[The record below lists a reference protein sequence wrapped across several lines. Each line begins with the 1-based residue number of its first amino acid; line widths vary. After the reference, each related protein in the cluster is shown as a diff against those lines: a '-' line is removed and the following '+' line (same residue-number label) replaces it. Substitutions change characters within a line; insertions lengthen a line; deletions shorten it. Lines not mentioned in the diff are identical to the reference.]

1 MTKRMKTTIATLI
14 LFFALSIG
22 LQAQVDR
29 TKQPPSGPAPK
40 INLGKPEMFTLNNG
54 LKVMVVE
61 NHKLPRVTGTLIID
75 NGPIY
80 EGEKAGVSSILSGML
95 RNGTTTIAKDKFNEE
110 IDFLGASLNISS
122 QRVSFNTLSR
132 YFPRILE
139 LMADASQNPLLTQ
152 EEFEKQQAQ
161 LIEGIKSGQND
172 VGTIANQVRGALS
185 YGKEHP
191 YGEFSTEVSATKITL
206 EDAKK
211 FYTTYFKPNNAYL
224 IIVGDVNFKEA
235 KKLISEYFKDWKQG
249 DLPAYT
255 IPEVKNVLKPE
266 IDFVDMP
273 NAVQSNIAVI
283 HMIDLKMGNPDYFPV
298 LLANKIYGGGAEGR
312 LFLNLREDKGYTYG
326 AYSSVGTDERTSTT
340 FRSFATVRNAVTDS
354 AVVEFMKEIELMRN
368 SKVTE
373 EELAVAKASYV
384 GDFVMALEQPA
395 TVASYAF
402 NIESKNLPANFYE
415 TYLEKINAVTAEDI
429 QRVSQKYFSA
439 DQARILVVGK
449 GTEVLPNLSKLPY
462 PIHYFDKEG
471 NPTEK
476 PELTK
481 PLPPGVTKQSV
492 LTNYLS
498 AIGGAEKINGLKS
511 TMVVYEAEAMGNKIQ
526 SAEKR
531 TPTNYVSEMSMGGN
545 VMMKVLMSKEGV
557 TMNGQPLPPNLADD
571 MKSNLGTFGEIGL
584 LGNESAVLTGLESVD
599 GKDCYVITDKGESVT
614 SMYFYDVES
623 GLKVKETQIVSM
635 GANTQTQDA
644 YFSDYK
650 DFDGIKFP
658 SKKTG
663 NMGPQKIEFNL
674 IDAKVN
680 QGVSE
685 EDFK

>member
-1 MTKRMKTTIATLI
+1 MKTIIATII
-14 LFFALSIG
+14 LFFALSTG

-29 TKQPPSGPAPK
+29 TTQPPSGPAPK
-40 INLGKPEMFTLNNG
+40 INLGKPEMFTLKNG

-95 RNGTTTIAKDKFNEE
+95 GNGTTTIAKDKFNEE
-110 IDFLGASLNISS
+110 IDFLGASLNVSS

-139 LMADASQNPLLTQ
+139 LTADASQNPLLTQ
-152 EEFEKQQAQ
+152 EEFEKQKAQ

-191 YGEFSTEVSATKITL
+191 YGEFSTEVSAARISL
-206 EDAKK
+206 DDARK

-224 IIVGDVNFKEA
+224 IIVGDVNFKET
-235 KKLISEYFKDWKQG
+235 KNLISEHFKDWKQG
-249 DLPAYT
+249 ELPAYS
-255 IPEVKNVLKPE
+255 IPKVNNVQKPE
-266 IDFVDMP
+266 INFVDMP
-273 NAVQSNIAVI
+273 NAVQSNIAVM
-283 HMIDLKMGNPDYFPV
+283 HMIDLKMGNPDFFPV

-326 AYSSVGTDERTSTT
+326 AYSSVGTDERTSAT

-373 EELAVAKASYV
+373 EELEVAKASYV
-384 GDFVMALEQPA
+384 GDFVMALEEPA
-395 TVASYAF
+395 TVAGYAF
-402 NIESKNLPANFYE
+402 NIESKSLPANFYE
-415 TYLEKINAVTAEDI
+415 TYLEKINAVTSEDI
-429 QRVSQKYFSA
+429 QRVSQKYFRA
-439 DQARILVVGK
+439 DQVRILVVGK

-481 PLPPGVTKQSV
+481 PLPAGVTKESV

-498 AIGGAEKINGLKS
+498 AIGGAEKISGLKS

-531 TPTNYVSEMSMGGN
+531 TPTNYMSEMSMGGN

-584 LGNESAVLTGLESVD
+584 LGNQSAVLTGLESVD
-599 GKDCYVITDKGESVT
+599 GKDCYVITDKGDSVT
-614 SMYFYDVES
+614 SIYFYDVES
-623 GLKVKETQIVSM
+623 GLKVKETQIVTM
-635 GANTQTQDA
+635 GANSQTQDA

-680 QGVSE
+680 QGVSM

>member
-1 MTKRMKTTIATLI
+1 MKTIIATII
-14 LFFALSIG
+14 LFFALSTG

-29 TKQPPSGPAPK
+29 TTQPPSGPAPK
-40 INLGKPEMFTLNNG
+40 INLGKPEMFTLKNG

-95 RNGTTTIAKDKFNEE
+95 GNGTTTIAKDKFNEE
-110 IDFLGASLNISS
+110 IDFLGASLNVSS

-139 LMADASQNPLLTQ
+139 LTADASQNPLLTQ
-152 EEFEKQQAQ
+152 EEFEKQKAQ

-191 YGEFSTEVSATKITL
+191 YGEFSTEVSAARISL
-206 EDAKK
+206 DDARK

-224 IIVGDVNFKEA
+224 IIVGDVNFKET
-235 KKLISEYFKDWKQG
+235 KNLISEHFKDWKQG
-249 DLPAYT
+249 ELPAYS
-255 IPEVKNVLKPE
+255 IPKVNNVQKPE
-266 IDFVDMP
+266 INFVDMP
-273 NAVQSNIAVI
+273 NAVQSNIAVM
-283 HMIDLKMGNPDYFPV
+283 HMIDLKMGNPDFFPV

-326 AYSSVGTDERTSTT
+326 AYSSVGTDERTSAT

-373 EELAVAKASYV
+373 EELEVAKASYV
-384 GDFVMALEQPA
+384 GDFVMALEEPA
-395 TVASYAF
+395 TVAGYAF
-402 NIESKNLPANFYE
+402 NIESKSLPANFYE
-415 TYLEKINAVTAEDI
+415 TYLEKINAVTSEDI
-429 QRVSQKYFSA
+429 QRVSQKYFRA
-439 DQARILVVGK
+439 DQVRILVVGK

-481 PLPPGVTKQSV
+481 PLPAGVTKESV

-498 AIGGAEKINGLKS
+498 AIGGAEKISDLKS

-531 TPTNYVSEMSMGGN
+531 TPTNYMSEMSMGGN

-584 LGNESAVLTGLESVD
+584 LGNQSAVLTGLESVD
-599 GKDCYVITDKGESVT
+599 GKDCYVITDKGDSVT
-614 SMYFYDVES
+614 SIYFYDVES
-623 GLKVKETQIVSM
+623 GLKVKETQIVTM
-635 GANTQTQDA
+635 GANSQTQDA

-680 QGVSE
+680 QGVSM

>member
-1 MTKRMKTTIATLI
+1 MKTIIATII
-14 LFFALSIG
+14 LFFALSTG

-29 TKQPPSGPAPK
+29 TTQPPSGPAPK
-40 INLGKPEMFTLNNG
+40 INLGKPEMFTLKNG

-95 RNGTTTIAKDKFNEE
+95 GNGTTTIAKDKFNEE
-110 IDFLGASLNISS
+110 IDFLGASLNVSS

-139 LMADASQNPLLTQ
+139 LTADASQNPLLTQ
-152 EEFEKQQAQ
+152 EEFEKQKAQ

-191 YGEFSTEVSATKITL
+191 YGEFSTEVSAARISL
-206 EDAKK
+206 DDARK

-224 IIVGDVNFKEA
+224 IIVGDVNFKET
-235 KKLISEYFKDWKQG
+235 KNLISEHFKDWKQG
-249 DLPAYT
+249 ELPAYS
-255 IPEVKNVLKPE
+255 IPKVNNVQKPE
-266 IDFVDMP
+266 INFVDMP
-273 NAVQSNIAVI
+273 NAVQSNIAVM
-283 HMIDLKMGNPDYFPV
+283 HMIDLKMGNPDFFPV

-326 AYSSVGTDERTSTT
+326 AYSSVGTDERTSAT

-373 EELAVAKASYV
+373 EELEVAKASYV
-384 GDFVMALEQPA
+384 GDFVMALEEPA
-395 TVASYAF
+395 TVAGYAF
-402 NIESKNLPANFYE
+402 NIESKSLPANFYE
-415 TYLEKINAVTAEDI
+415 TYLEKINAVTSEDI
-429 QRVSQKYFSA
+429 QRVSQKYFRA
-439 DQARILVVGK
+439 DQVRILVVGK

-481 PLPPGVTKQSV
+481 PLPAGVTKESV

-498 AIGGAEKINGLKS
+498 AIGGAEKISDLKS

-531 TPTNYVSEMSMGGN
+531 TPTNYMSEMSMGGN

-584 LGNESAVLTGLESVD
+584 LGNQSAILTGLESVD
-599 GKDCYVITDKGESVT
+599 GKDCYVITDKGDSVT
-614 SMYFYDVES
+614 SIYFYDVES
-623 GLKVKETQIVSM
+623 GLKVKETQIVTM
-635 GANTQTQDA
+635 GANSQTQDA

-680 QGVSE
+680 QGVSM

>member
-1 MTKRMKTTIATLI
+1 MKTIIATII
-14 LFFALSIG
+14 LFFALSTG

-29 TKQPPSGPAPK
+29 TTQPPSGPAPK
-40 INLGKPEMFTLNNG
+40 INLGKPEMFTLKNG

-95 RNGTTTIAKDKFNEE
+95 GNGTTTIAKDKFNEE
-110 IDFLGASLNISS
+110 IDFLGASLNVSS

-139 LMADASQNPLLTQ
+139 LTADASQNPLLTQ
-152 EEFEKQQAQ
+152 EEFEKQKAQ

-191 YGEFSTEVSATKITL
+191 YGEFSTEVSAARISL
-206 EDAKK
+206 DDARK

-224 IIVGDVNFKEA
+224 IIVGDVNFKET
-235 KKLISEYFKDWKQG
+235 KNLISEHFKDWKQG
-249 DLPAYT
+249 ELPAYS
-255 IPEVKNVLKPE
+255 IPKVNNVQKPE
-266 IDFVDMP
+266 INFVDMP
-273 NAVQSNIAVI
+273 NAVQSNIAVM
-283 HMIDLKMGNPDYFPV
+283 HMIDLKMGNPDFFPV

-326 AYSSVGTDERTSTT
+326 AYSSVGTDERTSAT

-373 EELAVAKASYV
+373 EELEVAKASYV
-384 GDFVMALEQPA
+384 GDFVMALEEPA
-395 TVASYAF
+395 TVAGYAF
-402 NIESKNLPANFYE
+402 NIESKSLPANFYE
-415 TYLEKINAVTAEDI
+415 TYLEKINAVTTEDI
-429 QRVSQKYFSA
+429 QRVSQKYFRA
-439 DQARILVVGK
+439 DQVRILVVGK

-481 PLPPGVTKQSV
+481 PLPAGVTKESV

-498 AIGGAEKINGLKS
+498 AIGGAEKISDLKS

-531 TPTNYVSEMSMGGN
+531 TPTNYMSEMSMGGN

-584 LGNESAVLTGLESVD
+584 LGNQSAVLTGLESVD
-599 GKDCYVITDKGESVT
+599 GKDCYVITDKGDSVT
-614 SMYFYDVES
+614 SIYFYDVES
-623 GLKVKETQIVSM
+623 GLKVKETQIVTM
-635 GANTQTQDA
+635 GANSQTQDA

-680 QGVSE
+680 QGVSM

>member
-1 MTKRMKTTIATLI
+1 MKTIIATII
-14 LFFALSIG
+14 LFFTLSTG

-29 TKQPPSGPAPK
+29 TTQPPSGPAPK
-40 INLGKPEMFTLNNG
+40 INLGKPEMFTLKNG

-95 RNGTTTIAKDKFNEE
+95 GNGTTTIAKDKFNEE
-110 IDFLGASLNISS
+110 IDFLGASLNVSS

-139 LMADASQNPLLTQ
+139 LTADASQNPLLTQ
-152 EEFEKQQAQ
+152 EEFEKQKAQ

-191 YGEFSTEVSATKITL
+191 YGEFSTEVSAARISL
-206 EDAKK
+206 DDARK

-224 IIVGDVNFKEA
+224 IIVGDVNFKET
-235 KKLISEYFKDWKQG
+235 KNLISEHFKDWKQG
-249 DLPAYT
+249 ELPAYS
-255 IPEVKNVLKPE
+255 IPKVSNVQKPE
-266 IDFVDMP
+266 INFVDMP
-273 NAVQSNIAVI
+273 NAVQSNIAVM
-283 HMIDLKMGNPDYFPV
+283 HMIDLKMGNPDFFPV

-326 AYSSVGTDERTSTT
+326 AYSSVGTDERTSAT

-373 EELAVAKASYV
+373 EELEVAKASYV
-384 GDFVMALEQPA
+384 GDFVMALEEPA
-395 TVASYAF
+395 TVAGYAF
-402 NIESKNLPANFYE
+402 NIESKSLPANFYE
-415 TYLEKINAVTAEDI
+415 TYLEKINAVTSEDI
-429 QRVSQKYFSA
+429 QRVSQKYFRA
-439 DQARILVVGK
+439 DQVRILVVGK

-481 PLPPGVTKQSV
+481 PLPAGVTKESV

-498 AIGGAEKINGLKS
+498 AIGGAEKISGLKS

-531 TPTNYVSEMSMGGN
+531 TPTNYMSEMSMGGN

-584 LGNESAVLTGLESVD
+584 LGNQSAVLTGLESVD
-599 GKDCYVITDKGESVT
+599 GKDCYVITDKGDSVT
-614 SMYFYDVES
+614 SIYFYDVES
-623 GLKVKETQIVSM
+623 GLKVKETQIVTM
-635 GANTQTQDA
+635 GANSQTQDA

-680 QGVSE
+680 QGVSM